1 MAFTVQQQDHMLCE
15 CSAMSVQVFVCLYVA
30 DGCSDLI
37 SQERVVGSIAN
48 APHFSVWVGS
58 CEGEVIGL
66 EERGVDI
73 YGRWL
78 IVSHPVMQ
86 SLWELT

>member
-1 MAFTVQQQDHMLCE
+1 MNACL
-15 CSAMSVQVFVCLYVA
+15 SVQVFVCLYVA

-37 SQERVVGSIAN
+37 SQERVVGSFAN
-48 APHFSVWVGS
+48 TPHFSMWVGS
-58 CEGEVIGL
+58 GGGVVIGL
-66 EERGVDI
+66 EERGADI

-78 IVSHPVMQ
+78 IVSHPAMQ

>member
-1 MAFTVQQQDHMLCE
+1 MHV
-15 CSAMSVQVFVCLYVA
+15 SVQVFVCLYVA

-37 SQERVVGSIAN
+37 SQERVVGSTAN
-48 APHFSVWVGS
+48 APHFSMWLGG
-58 CEGEVIGL
+58 CGGEVTGL
-66 EERGVDI
+66 EKRGVDI

-78 IVSHPVMQ
+78 IVSHPVTQ

>member
-1 MAFTVQQQDHMLCE
+1 MHV
-15 CSAMSVQVFVCLYVA
+15 SVQVFVCLYVA

-37 SQERVVGSIAN
+37 SQERVVGSTAN
-48 APHFSVWVGS
+48 SPHFSMRLGG
-58 CEGEVIGL
+58 CRGEVTGL
-66 EERGVDI
+66 KKGGDDI
-73 YGRWL
+73 YGRWF